1 MRTTCMIALAM
12 YSCLAG
18 RAVSAQV
25 PEYSDAEVKAQF
37 VEAGMF
43 CHAEFIR
50 RGNRRAF
57 EMAGCDTNRY
67 ARILREL
74 AVENTNETKRVIAN
88 LGNKYKTPDS
98 LPFLYSYATNAVY
111 GAKALKA
118 VFTIEGVNSNSIT
131 AIQNYLLLTNS
142 LPNNLSHD
150 RSELCNWLLHE
161 VFATQELVPFRAGC
175 LSMMIDF
182 AQTRNYGH
190 IRIDGSIQSVDPS
203 YRFSKRRLA
212 VLRSAQNRCANA
224 YQFAY
229 VTNAINELVA
239 YPEANLPD

>member
-1 MRTTCMIALAM
+1 MRRTCMIALAM

-18 RAVSAQV
+18 QTAPAQ
-25 PEYSDAEVKAQF
+25 ESGYSDDEVKAQF

-50 RGNRRAF
+50 RGYRRAF

-74 AVENTNETKRVIAN
+74 AVENTNETEWAIAS
-88 LGNKYKTPDS
+88 LGTYKTPDS
-98 LPFLYSYATNAVY
+98 LPFLYST
-111 GAKALKA
+111 
-118 VFTIEGVNSNSIT
+118 SNSIA
-131 AIQNYLLLTNS
+131 AIQNYLSLTNS

-150 RSELCNWLLHE
+150 RSELCKGLLHD
-161 VFATQELVPFRAGC
+161 VFTSQELVPFRAGC
-175 LSMMIDF
+175 LSMMVDF
-182 AQTRNYGH
+182 AQNRNAGH
-190 IRIDGSIQSVDPS
+190 ISIDGAIQSVDPS
-203 YRFSKRRLA
+203 YHFSKRRLA

-224 YQFAY
+224 YQFVY

-239 YPEANLPD
+239 YPETDLPD